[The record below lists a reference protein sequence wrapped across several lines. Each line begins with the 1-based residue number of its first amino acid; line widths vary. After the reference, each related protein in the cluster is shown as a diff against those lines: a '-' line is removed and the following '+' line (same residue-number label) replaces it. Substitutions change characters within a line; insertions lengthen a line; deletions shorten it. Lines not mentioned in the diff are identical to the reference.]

1 MNRLQVLVGGIMI
14 AVPAAIIWWTTRD
27 NWRAKEPFSAD
38 EFVAKSLVK
47 AHDLASDAEVSQILA
62 TRVTAE
68 GKVDVT
74 IDGGLYVFLRSPSH
88 PDRKDPLKPAIPG
101 GRPPRDEWG
110 PCPRINVKAG
120 TWIGPRYGRRQWE
133 FEAEWNRGDEIS
145 CSEDR
150 WSSPAPVRCT
160 IDAIWAR
167 AKAAGGSFAVRLR
180 RDRR

>member
-1 MNRLQVLVGGIMI
+1 MWDIVERI
-14 AVPAAIIWWTTRD
+14 D
-27 NWRAKEPFSAD
+27 RA
-38 EFVAKSLVK
+38 
-47 AHDLASDAEVSQILA
+47 A
-62 TRVTAE
+62 TRAPE
-68 GKVDVT
+68 D
-74 IDGGLYVFLRSPSH
+74 H
-88 PDRKDPLKPAIPG
+88 
-101 GRPPRDEWG
+101 DE
-110 PCPRINVKAG
+110 PESLITMCQSNVKAG